1 MSAYLSWSSA
11 IFTFMVF
18 CGVFFVGECVSN
30 LTKGIFG
37 TGFVGAIIFIAL
49 YWTGIMP
56 TDAVANTGLVA
67 MLSKLFIPMLIVNLG
82 TMISL
87 NDMLKEWKTILTA
100 LSGFVTL
107 AIFAYTIGCAL
118 LGREYAL
125 VGACP
130 ISGGTI
136 AGVIAQEACVEAGRP
151 ELGAYAMLLVSLQGL
166 VAMPC
171 AAACLRMVGNKL
183 IKEKADLDHLGGS
196 SNININIRIIKG
208 FPAKIQSY
216 FFSLMRIAAV
226 AVVANVVSGLTKGTL
241 NANIAYLIAGVVF
254 TELGFLDKQH
264 LTKANAYGFVMIS
277 LFSLTANSMGALTPE
292 SLKAMLIPIAAML
305 IFGIVSIGIGG
316 MLVGKFVF
324 HYEAPLGFAIGACAM
339 LGYPSTQI
347 VTDDVCRALECSDEE
362 REKIRGYLLPKMLVG
377 GFTTVTIASVAFAGL
392 VAPTIFR

>member
-1 MSAYLSWSSA
+1 MSAYLSWGSA

-18 CGVFFVGECVSN
+18 CAVFFVGEQVSN

-37 TGFVGAIIFIAL
+37 TGFVGAILFIAL

-67 MLSKLFIPMLIVNLG
+67 MLSKLLIPMLIVNLG

-100 LSGFVTL
+100 LAGFVTL
-107 AIFAYTIGCAL
+107 ALFAYTLGIML

-136 AGVIAQEACVEAGRP
+136 AGVIAQETCEAAGRP

-171 AAACLRMVGNKL
+171 AAACLRMVGSKL
-183 IKEKADLDHLGGS
+183 IKEKADLDHLGGES
-196 SNININIRIIKG
+196 KVNINIRVIKTW
-208 FPAKIQSY
+208 PAKFQSY
-216 FFSLMRIAAV
+216 FFGLMRIAAV
-226 AVVANVVSGLTKGTL
+226 AVVGNVLSGVTGGKL
-241 NANIAYLIAGVVF
+241 NVNIAYLIVGILF

-264 LTKANAYGFVMIS
+264 LTKANAYGFVMVS
-277 LFSLTANSMGALTPE
+277 LFSLTANSMGALTPD
-292 SLKAMLIPIAAML
+292 SLKEMLLPIAAML
-305 IFGIVSIGIGG
+305 IFGIISLGIGG
-316 MLVGKFVF
+316 AIVGKIFG
-324 HYEAPLGFAIGACAM
+324 YELPLGFAIGACAM

-347 VTDDVCRALECSDEE
+347 VTDDVCKALECSEE
-362 REKIRGYLLPKMLVG
+362 EKEKIRNYLLPKMLVA
-377 GFTTVTIASVAFAGL
+377 GFTTVTIASVAFAGI
-392 VAPTIFR
+392 VAPTIFK